1 MKFASYLETKQPLV
15 WKTFSNA
22 MLTHRLS
29 HAYLLSGEAG
39 APLKETALFLAKSI
53 LCDHPSPLADEDLPH
68 LHPNRS

>member
-39 APLKETALFLAKSI
+39 AP
-53 LCDHPSPLADEDLPH
+53 
-68 LHPNRS
+68 